1 VTFKNGDIYSYRHVS
16 SQWGNGGRTRSK
28 SLQPMST
35 YYVQARTY
43 SQFYLE
49 TRRHRLSYKNPRKKE
64 QARKPLL
71 LFRAGMTE
79 GAPRDRAG
87 YLATLVVTRWVLV
100 RVGDPW
106 CLRLAGSLPTLQRLR
121 MAAWWVKGLATRPT
135 LHCRLA
141 ALQGFSHELL
151 LQRSRPTN
159 PTTTLHFL
167 QLSTGSLS
175 LSHAPSSGERTRLF
189 YRPQGEG
196 PRWAFSTRNQRP
208 PSLHL

>member
-1 VTFKNGDIYSYRHVS
+1 
-16 SQWGNGGRTRSK
+16 
-28 SLQPMST
+28 MST

-135 LHCRLA
+135 LHCHLA

-175 LSHAPSSGERTRLF
+175 LSRALFRRANAAFISPPRGGAAVGFFHPKSAPSFSSPLNPHSGGIRPDRRRTWSMNCSGCC
-189 YRPQGEG
+189 YRD
-196 PRWAFSTRNQRP
+196 RITAN
-208 PSLHL
+208 